1 MGKINIGRVVMGGL
15 VAGLIINIAEMASR
29 VIFADWYEEF
39 FEALNLPEMGRGDMA
54 ALVIGGF
61 VIGIIITWTYAAMR
75 PRFGPGPK
83 TALLAGLVIWLVG
96 WAWQMVV
103 DTATGLYT
111 PTMWMWVMGLVWTF
125 VELELA
131 AVAGASLYQEGM
143 VAEKVRA
150 PSYPQPIAAEP
161 APAEPP
167 GEPPPEE

>member
-1 MGKINIGRVVMGGL
+1 MGGL
-15 VAGLIINIAEMASR
+15 VA
-29 VIFADWYEEF
+29 
-39 FEALNLPEMGRGDMA
+39 
-54 ALVIGGF
+54 
-61 VIGIIITWTYAAMR
+61 GIIITWTYAAMR

-111 PTMWMWVMGLVWTF
+111 PTLWMWVMGFVWTF

-131 AVAGASLYQEGM
+131 AFAGASLYKEGM
-143 VAEKVRA
+143 VATEVPAA
-150 PSYPQPIAAEP
+150 PYPKPIAEAP

-167 GEPPPEE
+167 AEPPQEE

>member
-1 MGKINIGRVVMGGL
+1 MGKINLGRVVMGGL
-15 VAGLIINIAEMASR
+15 VAGLIINIAEMTSQI
-29 VIFADWYEEF
+29 VFADWYAEF
-39 FEALNLPEMGRGDMA
+39 YESLNLPEMGGGDMA

-83 TALLAGLVIWLVG
+83 TAILAGLVIWLVG

-111 PTMWMWVMGLVWTF
+111 PTLWMWIMGLLWTF

-131 AVAGASLYQEGM
+131 ALAGASLYKEAT
-143 VAEKVRA
+143 VVEEVPTA
-150 PSYPQPIAAEP
+150 SYPEPIAAEP
-161 APAEPP
+161 DPA
-167 GEPPPEE
+167 EPPPEE